1 MDRSIRRS
9 TENSK
14 LSAKGSM
21 IRASLMGGRSQ
32 DAETRIFSPNDSVAA
47 NTNNRNNMFNRSQ
60 ESNAMWAGPG
70 TRDSSQFANTS
81 QQVIMKGTMTFGRDP
96 NTAGC

>member
-21 IRASLMGGRSQ
+21 IRASIMGGGSQ
-32 DAETRIFSPNDSVAA
+32 DAETRIFSPNNSVADK
-47 NTNNRNNMFNRSQ
+47 TNRNNMFNRS
-60 ESNAMWAGPG
+60 
-70 TRDSSQFANTS
+70 
-81 QQVIMKGTMTFGRDP
+81 
-96 NTAGC
+96 